1 MSALGHKETFAV
13 QKAMSALPPKA
24 DMCSAL
30 AYVRF
35 VPIADIDR
43 SITST
48 VSDDLVNFNRRRT
61 QPPGIDRQPCRH
73 WACSK
78 SQLRLAGSLLLL
90 VDTQLLPQSCMHW
103 LKRVLAVESTT
114 TLGDLILWNG
124 REVTGKTYCN

>member
-1 MSALGHKETFAV
+1 M

-61 QPPGIDRQPCRH
+61 QPRIAPRPMPCV
-73 WACSK
+73 
-78 SQLRLAGSLLLL
+78 GP
-90 VDTQLLPQSCMHW
+90 V
-103 LKRVLAVESTT
+103 
-114 TLGDLILWNG
+114 
-124 REVTGKTYCN
+124 